1 MSHEIMINVGPR
13 ETRAVLLENGA
24 LMEVWVERGS
34 RRGLVGNVYKGRV
47 QRVLPGMQAA
57 FVEVGLTRTAFL
69 HVDDIAASVPPE
81 HAAREERVEDIRRLV
96 SAGDEIIVQ
105 VVKDPIGSKGAR
117 LTTFLSLPSR
127 YLVFMP
133 RANGVGVSARIT
145 DEAERERLR
154 TAVTARLAAGHNGG
168 YIVRTAA
175 EGVSTEA
182 LDADIDYLDRLWSR
196 LTAAIPAACSGE
208 VLHSEPSLGLRM
220 LRDECAR
227 GVEQVL
233 VDDAEECERM
243 REFARAF
250 MPSAL
255 ERIELYTQAR
265 PLFDLHQVE
274 EEIKRALERQ
284 VNLKS
289 GGHLVIEQTESMT
302 TIDVNTGAY
311 VGHRTLEDTIFRT
324 NLEAAVAIARQLR
337 LRNLGGIIIIDFI
350 DMQTDGHRQQV
361 LDALTNAL
369 APDRAHCR
377 ITGLSPLGLV
387 EMSRKRT
394 RDSLAHQ
401 LCEPCR
407 SCEGRGY
414 QRTAE
419 TVCQDIFRE
428 ILRQGRQFPSRELL
442 ILAHSDVLERLL
454 EEDSAVIAELESQ
467 IGRPIRLQVEAL
479 YAVDQFDVVLN

>member
-1 MSHEIMINVGPR
+1 
-13 ETRAVLLENGA
+13 
-24 LMEVWVERGS
+24 
-34 RRGLVGNVYKGRV
+34 
-47 QRVLPGMQAA
+47 
-57 FVEVGLTRTAFL
+57 
-69 HVDDIAASVPPE
+69 
-81 HAAREERVEDIRRLV
+81 
-96 SAGDEIIVQ
+96 
-105 VVKDPIGSKGAR
+105 
-117 LTTFLSLPSR
+117 
-127 YLVFMP
+127 
-133 RANGVGVSARIT
+133 
-145 DEAERERLR
+145 
-154 TAVTARLAAGHNGG
+154 
-168 YIVRTAA
+168 
-175 EGVSTEA
+175 
-182 LDADIDYLDRLWSR
+182 
-196 LTAAIPAACSGE
+196 
-208 VLHSEPSLGLRM
+208 
-220 LRDECAR
+220 
-227 GVEQVL
+227 
-233 VDDAEECERM
+233 M